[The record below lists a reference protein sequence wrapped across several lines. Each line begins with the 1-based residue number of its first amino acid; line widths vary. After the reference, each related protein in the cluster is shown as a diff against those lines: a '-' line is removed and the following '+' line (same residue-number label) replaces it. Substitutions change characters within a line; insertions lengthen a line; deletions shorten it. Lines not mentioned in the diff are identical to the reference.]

1 MWWPS
6 RQAFEPFGGF
16 RGAVNA
22 ARKGASPDSELEM
35 SGWDGAIYQA
45 DPDYT
50 HPRVRDLELVFIAFD
65 VLYCDGQVR
74 PMKSALRQ
82 RKCSDVLS
90 MAGVEQN
97 APRVSG
103 EGLRGAWYRHACNAQ
118 CMSCAKVCK
127 VRLA

>member
-22 ARKGASPDSELEM
+22 ARKGSSPDSELEM

-50 HPRVRDLELVFIAFD
+50 HPRVRDLELVFIVFD
-65 VLYCDGQVR
+65 VLYCDGQAR
-74 PMKSALRQ
+74 AINFSLRQ
-82 RKCSDVLS
+82 GKCSGVLLLV
-90 MAGVEQN
+90 GVGQY

-103 EGLRGAWYRHACNAQ
+103 
-118 CMSCAKVCK
+118 
-127 VRLA
+127 